1 MSGPFDDRSSVSNRP
16 ATAGPPNVAVTRST
30 MRAVGLM
37 AVDDRFRSRR
47 DEYAEATWQAVVTAA
62 RELFGEAGY
71 SGTTVQQIARRA
83 RVSPA
88 TVYAQCGGKK
98 GLLKTLMDS
107 WTAGP
112 LVLEI
117 IEACAAARSG
127 AEKLHVLADGYVA
140 IYQASGDIIPIVTD
154 AAAAVPDAAEFLD
167 TANARHHEALIE
179 IVAQIRETGDLK
191 EDLSDEDAAWIIYYH
206 FRFEQFTLAADTFG
220 WGKERARD
228 WIRERVAAA
237 ILGP

>member
-1 MSGPFDDRSSVSNRP
+1 MHIEPSCPS
-16 ATAGPPNVAVTRST
+16 ATRSVRRSLIGVESVGKRRPRRT
-30 MRAVGLM
+30 CWSPDSRLRALRPM
-37 AVDDRFRSRR
+37 ATTDQFRSRR

-71 SGTTVQQIARRA
+71 SATTVQQIARRA

-112 LVLEI
+112 LVREI

-127 AEKLHVLADGYVA
+127 AEKLHVLADGYLA
-140 IYQASGDIIPIVTD
+140 IYKAFGDITRIVTD
-154 AAAAVPDAAEFLD
+154 AAAAVPDAAEFLE
-167 TANARHHEALIE
+167 TANARHHEALVE
-179 IVAQIRETGDLK
+179 IVTQIRKAGDLK
-191 EDLSDEDAAWIIYYH
+191 KSLSDKDAARI
-206 FRFEQFTLAADTFG
+206 
-220 WGKERARD
+220 
-228 WIRERVAAA
+228 
-237 ILGP
+237 

>member
-1 MSGPFDDRSSVSNRP
+1 
-16 ATAGPPNVAVTRST
+16 
-30 MRAVGLM
+30 M
-37 AVDDRFRSRR
+37 AADDRFRSRR

-88 TVYAQCGGKK
+88 TVYAQCGGKQ

-117 IEACAAARSG
+117 IEACAAAPSG
-127 AEKLHVLADGYVA
+127 AEKLHVLADGYVT
-140 IYQASGDIIPIVTD
+140 IYRASGDIIRIVTD
-154 AAAAVPDAAEFLD
+154 AAAAAPGAAQFLE
-167 TANARHHEALIE
+167 TANARHHEALVA
-179 IVAQIRETGDLK
+179 IVGQIRETGDLNR
-191 EDLSDEDAAWIIYYH
+191 DLSDEDAARIIYYH
-206 FRFEQFTLAADTFG
+206 FRFEQFTLAADDFG
-220 WGKERARD
+220 WGEARARD
-228 WIRERVAAA
+228 WICERVESAL
-237 ILGP
+237 LGS

>member
-1 MSGPFDDRSSVSNRP
+1 MSSVFSDEGNG
-16 ATAGPPNVAVTRST
+16 AG
-30 MRAVGLM
+30 
-37 AVDDRFRSRR
+37 DRFRSRR

-88 TVYAQCGGKK
+88 TVYAQCGGKQ

-117 IEACAAARSG
+117 IEACAAAPSG
-127 AEKLHVLADGYVA
+127 AEKLQVLADGYGA
-140 IYQASGDIIPIVTD
+140 IYRASGDIIKIVTD
-154 AAAAVPDAAEFLD
+154 AAAAAPGAAEFLE
-167 TANARHHEALIE
+167 TANARHHEALLA
-179 IVAQIRETGDLK
+179 IVAQIRETGDLM
-191 EDLSDEDAAWIIYYH
+191 EDLSDEDAARIIYYH
-206 FRFEQFTLAADTFG
+206 FRFEQWTLAADTFG
-220 WGKERARD
+220 WGEARARD
-228 WIRERVAAA
+228 WIRERVEIALLAA
-237 ILGP
+237 